1 LGKTSSLLALS
12 ASVLAVAGCGGSKV
26 ASAPPGH
33 AADFPA
39 ATGQSAGT
47 LLHGLH
53 SGPIFAASVS
63 VFRVG
68 VNRYGFALFTPARK
82 QITNAEA
89 ALYTADLAGQHLTG
103 PYPAHLESL
112 TVKPQFQSETVAKDP
127 FAANSVYV
135 SDVPLPKAGKYAIV
149 AVVRVGGKLESAG
162 VAEAIAGTSG
172 APPDVG
178 EPAIPIHTPTVA
190 RAGHDLASIDTRT
203 PPAPDLQLVDFA
215 SVLHRKPVALLF
227 ATPALCQSRV
237 CGPVVDIEDQVK
249 SEFGDRAAFI
259 HMEIYNGN
267 NVAKGF
273 RPQVGAYRLPT
284 EPWLFVIDRQGRIS
298 ARIEGA
304 FSADELRAAVR
315 KVI

>member
-1 LGKTSSLLALS
+1 LGKASSLLALS

-26 ASAPPGH
+26 ATAPAGR
-33 AADFPA
+33 AADFPPA
-39 ATGQSAGT
+39 SGRTAQT
-47 LLHGLH
+47 LLKGLR

-68 VNRYGFALFTPARK
+68 DNRYGFALFTPARK
-82 QITNAEA
+82 QITNAEV

-103 PYPAHLESL
+103 PFPAHFESL
-112 TVKPQFQSETVAKDP
+112 AVKPQFQSETVAKDP
-127 FAANSVYV
+127 SAANSVFV
-135 SDVPLPKAGKYAIV
+135 SDVPLPKAGKYAVI
-149 AVVRVGGKLESAG
+149 ALVRVGGKLESGG
-162 VAEAIAGTSG
+162 VAEAITGNRG

-178 EPAIPIHTPTVA
+178 QPAIAIHTPTVA
-190 RAGHDLASIDTRT
+190 QAGHDLASIDTRT
-203 PPAPDLQLVDFA
+203 PPAPDLHQVDFA
-215 SVLHRKPVALLF
+215 TVLRRKPVVLLF

-249 SEFGDRAAFI
+249 SELGDRAAFI

-298 ARIEGA
+298 TRIEGA
-304 FSADELRAAVR
+304 FSADELRTAVGR
-315 KVI
+315 VI

>member
-12 ASVLAVAGCGGSKV
+12 ASFLAVAGCGGSKV
-26 ASAPPGH
+26 ATAPPGR
-33 AADFPA
+33 AADFPSA
-39 ATGQSAGT
+39 SGQTAQT
-47 LLHGLH
+47 LMPSTH
-53 SGPIFAASVS
+53 SGPILAASVS

-68 VNRYGFALFTPARK
+68 DNRYGFALFTSSRK

-89 ALYTADLAGQHLTG
+89 ALYTSDLAGQHLAG
-103 PYPAHLESL
+103 PYPARLESL
-112 TVKPQFQSETVAKDP
+112 AVKPQFQSETVAKDP
-127 FAANSVYV
+127 FAAGRVYV
-135 SDVPLPKAGKYAIV
+135 SDVPLPKAGKYAII
-149 AVVRVGGKLESAG
+149 ALARVGGKLQSAG
-162 VAEAIAGTSG
+162 IAEAIAGTRG

-178 EPAIPIHTPTVA
+178 QPAIAIHTPTVA
-190 RAGHDLASIDTRT
+190 QAGHNLASIDTRT
-203 PPAPDLQLVDFA
+203 PPAPDLHQVDFA
-215 SVLHRKPVALLF
+215 GVLHRKPVVLLF

-249 SEFGDRAAFI
+249 SELGDRAAFI

-315 KVI
+315 NVI

>member
-12 ASVLAVAGCGGSKV
+12 ASVLAVAGCGGST
-26 ASAPPGH
+26 APSAPPGR
-33 AADFPA
+33 AADFP
-39 ATGQSAGT
+39 SASGRTAQT
-47 LLHGLH
+47 LLQGRR

-68 VNRYGFALFTPARK
+68 DNRYGFALFTPARK
-82 QITNAEA
+82 QITNAEV

-103 PYPAHLESL
+103 PFPAKLESL
-112 TVKPQFQSETVAKDP
+112 AVKPQFQSETVAKDP
-127 FAANSVYV
+127 FAATSVYV
-135 SDVPLPKAGKYAIV
+135 SEVPLPKAGKYAVI
-149 AVVRVGGKLESAG
+149 ALVRVGGKLESAG
-162 VAEAIAGTSG
+162 AAGAIAGNPG

-178 EPAIPIHTPTVA
+178 QAAIAIHTPTVA
-190 RAGHDLASIDTRT
+190 RVGHDLASIDTRT
-203 PPAPDLQLVDFA
+203 PPAPDLQQVDLV
-215 SVLHRKPVALLF
+215 SVLRRKPVVLLF

-249 SEFGDRAAFI
+249 SEIGERAAFI
-259 HMEIYNGN
+259 HVEIYNAN

-298 ARIEGA
+298 TRIEGA